1 MTDFEEKVIS
11 ELIDLKAAIDKIL
24 NKVDNLG
31 DKLNSLSSK
40 VAGMSGGAAAPA
52 PAPAPAA
59 GPSETVKPSDVVYEQ
74 KEKEKAAPPP
84 SDGRIA
90 CPNCSST
97 QFTEVEDK
105 TNVLHY
111 MSGTPIYS
119 KKKVCK
125 QCGAEF

>member
-24 NKVDNLG
+24 NKVDNLN
-31 DKLNSLSSK
+31 DKVNSLSSK
-40 VAGMSGGAAAPA
+40 MAGVSASAITAAPTAA
-52 PAPAPAA
+52 PKA
-59 GPSETVKPSDVVYEQ
+59 GSSGTIKPSDVVYEQ
-74 KEKEKAAPPP
+74 KEKEKGAPPP
-84 SDGRIA
+84 SEGRKA
-90 CPNCSST
+90 CPNCGST

>member
-1 MTDFEEKVIS
+1 VPDFEEKVIS

-24 NKVDNLG
+24 NKVDNLS

-40 VAGMSGGAAAPA
+40 VAGVSAGTAAAASTATPTG
-52 PAPAPAA
+52 
-59 GPSETVKPSDVVYEQ
+59 GPSATIKPSDVVYEQ
-74 KEKEKAAPPP
+74 KEKEKGAPPP
-84 SDGRIA
+84 SEGRKT

-111 MSGTPIYS
+111 VSGTPIYS
-119 KKKVCK
+119 KKRVCK